1 MLTRDFI
8 FDALYSPTDGYFG
21 TKGEQV
27 RAHLFAASLCGL
39 WFVSVQCCCC
49 DGDVV
54 GCDLA
59 SSLCCGVLC
68 VCATAA
74 AAAAVVVVV

>member
-1 MLTRDFI
+1 VLTRDFI

-27 RAHLFAASLCGL
+27 RRAFVGCVFVCVVCGL
-39 WFVSVQCCCC
+39 YLCSAAAVM
-49 DGDVV
+49 GVV

-59 SSLCCGVLC
+59 SSLCCGVVCLC
-68 VCATAA
+68 AA